1 MKKINILLNVSPSF
15 VPKAKYVFETLFR
28 VQGLKPTFFT
38 EFTMENI
45 HIFYG
50 KDAKIKYPLHIYHN
64 PEAAEF
70 FNQRHLYP
78 TNKVNLVKFA
88 SEYVPFLFSQPG
100 EIFHN
105 TAQSIYLRKD
115 IIASA
120 FYFLTCWQEYAAT
133 KPIDPNNFFKF
144 QDSLQYSLG
153 FAEMPVVDRYLEILR
168 FALIKQFSDY
178 SCEHIWG
185 KKKYALSFSHNIDFW
200 QYWTDEQIKLLKKR
214 QDKIFSYKFMHK
226 ILRLFVYRSGI
237 KIFEPNEI
245 MQKILSFEKSNN
257 INPSCFL
264 LTNNSFP
271 DKRMNYF
278 SEVDAQAQILRALK
292 NSSINLLGTK
302 EAGYQL
308 DFLEKEFEKIEEL
321 EIEGFRVRYLN
332 FNYQNLFKALEKC
345 GFIYDSS
352 IGFYENIGFRA
363 GISYP
368 FFPYNIAEDRPFEVM
383 ELPIAI
389 TDIALYKQTNG
400 NINRAKSKMENMLKK
415 AAKHQTHISIVWHN
429 HIFDKIDYPGWS
441 NLYWKIA
448 KFDRKHERMLFSTNE
463 LAKYWK
469 ERCSI

>member
-1 MKKINILLNVSPSF
+1 MKQINIYLDVSPSF

-28 VQGLKPTFFT
+28 VQGLKPKFFT

-50 KDAKIKYPLHIYHN
+50 ENTKNRYPLHIYHN
-64 PEAAEF
+64 PEAADF

-78 TNKVNLVKFA
+78 ESKVNLVKFA
-88 SEYVPFLFSQPG
+88 SEYIPFLFSQPG
-100 EIFHN
+100 DIFHY
-105 TAQSIYLRKD
+105 TAHHVHLRKD
-115 IIASA
+115 IIASG
-120 FYFLTCWQEYAAT
+120 FYFLTCWQEYAAI

-144 QDSLQYSLG
+144 QDSLQYIHG

-168 FALIKQFSDY
+168 FALQKQLSDY

-185 KKKYALSFSHNIDFW
+185 KKNYALSFSHNIDYW
-200 QYWTDEQIKLLKKR
+200 QYWTDDQINSLRKR
-214 QDKIFSYKFMHK
+214 RDKFFSYKFLQK
-226 ILRLFVYRSGI
+226 IIRLFIYRFGI
-237 KIFEPNEI
+237 KNFEPNVI
-245 MQKILSFEKSNN
+245 MQKILSFEKNNN
-257 INPSCFL
+257 ITSSCFL
-264 LTNNSFP
+264 LANDSFP

-278 SEVDAQAQILRALK
+278 SDVDSQAQILRTLK
-292 NSSINLLGTK
+292 NSSINLQGTK

-308 DFLEKEFEKIEEL
+308 DFLEKEFEKMEEL

-332 FNYQNLFKALEKC
+332 FNYQNLFNILEKC

-368 FFPYNIAEDRPFEVM
+368 FFPYNIAEDRPFEVL
-383 ELPIAI
+383 EIPVAI
-389 TDIALYKQTNG
+389 TDRALYKQTNG
-400 NINRAKSKMENMLKK
+400 NISRAKSKMSGMLKK
-415 AAKHQTHISIVWHN
+415 AAKHKTHISIIWHN

-448 KFDRKHERMLFSTNE
+448 KFDRKHARMLFSTNE
-463 LAKYWK
+463 LAKFWK
-469 ERCSI
+469 EKCDN